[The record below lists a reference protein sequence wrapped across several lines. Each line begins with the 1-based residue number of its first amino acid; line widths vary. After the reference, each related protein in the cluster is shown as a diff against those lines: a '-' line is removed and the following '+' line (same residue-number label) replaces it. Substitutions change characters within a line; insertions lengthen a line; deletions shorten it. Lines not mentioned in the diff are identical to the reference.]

1 MNHIGR
7 MLLPTLHVLLLVG
20 VVPQTVEA
28 DDWLTRPSRYTHSS
42 RTGYRV
48 NQYQPVAPVYHTPNP
63 NRSVYR
69 SVRSSLQVGDSADYY
84 HFVDQYGEPVRP
96 YGEWRFPYRPFS
108 TPYPNWGPQP
118 YGGGFGFGYPVPSG
132 GVGGIGGGGIGGG
145 IGSPYG
151 PYGVINGAG
160 FPPPWT
166 NGYYPDVTRQLTP
179 PQPLPG
185 PAPTYNNQIYGNEN
199 TIQNQ

>member
-1 MNHIGR
+1 MIQIGR
-7 MLLPTLHVLLLVG
+7 MTIPTLTALLLFG
-20 VVPQTVEA
+20 VTATNVQA
-28 DDWLTRPSRYTHSS
+28 SDWLTLPSRYTHSS
-42 RTGYRV
+42 RSGYRV
-48 NQYQPVAPVYHTPNP
+48 NQFQPIAPVYHTPNP

-69 SVRSSLQVGDSADYY
+69 SVRSTLQVGDSADYY
-84 HFVDQYGEPVRP
+84 HFVDQYGDTVRP
-96 YGEWRFPYRPFS
+96 YGEWRFPNRPFS
-108 TPYPNWGPQP
+108 APYSMWGPQP
-118 YGGGFGFGYPVPSG
+118 YGGTGFDYGYPVPYG
-132 GVGGIGGGGIGGG
+132 GVGGLGGG

-179 PQPLPG
+179 PQPLPV
-185 PAPTYNNQIYGNEN
+185 PSPTFNNQIFGNEN

>member
-7 MLLPTLHVLLLVG
+7 KSLPILTVLLLFG
-20 VVPQTVEA
+20 VASQTVLA
-28 DDWLTRPSRYTHSS
+28 GDWLTLPSRYTHNS

-48 NQYQPVAPVYHTPNP
+48 NQYQPIAPVYHTPNP

-84 HFVDQYGEPVRP
+84 HFVDQYGETVRP

-108 TPYPNWGPQP
+108 SPYPMWGPQP
-118 YGGGFGFGYPVPSG
+118 YSGGDFGYGYPVPYG
-132 GVGGIGGGGIGGG
+132 GVGGIGGG

-166 NGYYPDVTRQLTP
+166 NGYYPDVTRQVMP

-185 PAPTYNNQIYGNEN
+185 PSPTFNNQIFGNEN
-199 TIQNQ
+199 SIQNQ